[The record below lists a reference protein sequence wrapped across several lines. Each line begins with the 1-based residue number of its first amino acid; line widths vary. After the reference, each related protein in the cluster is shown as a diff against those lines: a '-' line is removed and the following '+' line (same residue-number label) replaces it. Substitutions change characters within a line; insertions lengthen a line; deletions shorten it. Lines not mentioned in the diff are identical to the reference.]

1 MRIKPRLMKEK
12 GKYSPMQGEDKR
24 SNLTVLDTAQRIVI
38 KVGSALLYDSDTH
51 HANHSW
57 MQGLAEDIAALRTR
71 GKQVVLVSSGS
82 IALGR
87 TILNLPAGKIAL
99 EEKQAAAAA
108 GQVALVQAW
117 SDVLAAHDLQ
127 SAQILLAPDDT
138 ETRRRHLN
146 ARATITTLL
155 GLGVIPVVNE
165 NDTVT
170 TYEIRYGDN
179 DRLAARVA
187 GMISADLLI
196 LLSDV
201 DGLYT
206 ASPRRDPH
214 ARHIADIPQI
224 TPDILAMGGGTDTAF
239 ASGGMATKLAAAQLA
254 TQAGVGM
261 IICDGRT
268 HQPLAALGNGARFS
282 LFHPSMNP
290 MAARQ
295 NWIAGTLDPKGV
307 VMIDAGAEKALKA
320 GKSLLPAGVVSVSG
334 QFERGDVI
342 SVIGADGTEIAR
354 GLTHY
359 SDQDAHR
366 LKGQKSTH
374 FQELVGY
381 DGRAE
386 LIHADDLVRLD

>member
-1 MRIKPRLMKEK
+1 
-12 GKYSPMQGEDKR
+12 MQGEHK
-24 SNLTVLDTAQRIVI
+24 LPHLAVLDTAKRIVI
-38 KVGSALLYDSDTH
+38 KVGSALLYDPETRQ
-51 HANHSW
+51 ANHSW
-57 MQGLAEDIAALRTR
+57 MQGLAQDIAQLTAN

-87 TILNLPAGKIAL
+87 TILGLPAGRIAL

-117 SDVLAAHDLQ
+117 SDVLATHDLQ

-206 ASPRRDPH
+206 ASPRRDPQ
-214 ARHIADIPQI
+214 ARHIADIAQI
-224 TPDILAMGGGTDTAF
+224 TPEILAMGGGTDTDF

-261 IICDGRT
+261 MICDGRT
-268 HQPLAALGNGARFS
+268 HQPLAALYDGARFS
-282 LFHPSMNP
+282 LFHPSINP

-295 NWIAGTLDPKGV
+295 NWIAGTLDPKGMV
-307 VMIDAGAEKALKA
+307 RIDGGAETALKA
-320 GKSLLPAGVVSVSG
+320 GKSLLPAGVTDVSG
-334 QFERGDVI
+334 QFERGDVV
-342 SVIGADGTEIAR
+342 SVLNADGTEIAR

-359 SDQDAHR
+359 SDQDARR
-366 LKGQKSTH
+366 LKGQKSAK

-381 DGRAE
+381 EGRAE

>member
-1 MRIKPRLMKEK
+1 MKM
-12 GKYSPMQGEDKR
+12 MQNQ
-24 SNLTVLDTAQRIVI
+24 NLTSPLDALDTAKRIVI
-38 KVGSALLYDSDTH
+38 KVGSALLFDEATGGAKQD
-51 HANHSW
+51 W
-57 MQGLAEDIAALRTR
+57 MQGLARDISALQAS
-71 GKQVVLVSSGS
+71 GKDVILVSSGS

-87 TILNLPAGKIAL
+87 RLLGLPLGRIRL

-117 SDVLAAHDLQ
+117 SDVLAKHDLK

-146 ARATITTLL
+146 ARATMNTLL
-155 GLGVIPVVNE
+155 ALNVIPVVNE
-165 NDTVT
+165 NDTIT

-187 GMISADLLI
+187 GMLGADLLV

-206 ASPRRDPH
+206 ASPHRNPD
-214 ARHIADIPQI
+214 AKHIEHIEQI
-224 TPDILAMGGGTDTAF
+224 TTDILAMGGGTDTDF

-254 TQAGVGM
+254 TQAGVAM
-261 IICDGRT
+261 MICDGRAE
-268 HQPLAALGNGARFS
+268 QPLSALRSGAKSS
-282 LFHPSMNP
+282 LFHAKLNP

-295 NWIAGTLDPKGV
+295 NWIAGTLDPKGSV
-307 VMIDAGAEKALKA
+307 SVDAGALKALQS
-320 GKSLLPAGVVSVSG
+320 GKSLLPAGIISVSG

-342 SVIGADGTEIAR
+342 SVESASGEEIAR

-359 SDQDAHR
+359 SHAETDKI
-366 LKGQKSTH
+366 KGQKSAA
-374 FQELVGY
+374 FQQLVGFE
-381 DGRAE
+381 GRAE
-386 LIHADDLVRLD
+386 LIHADDLVLLD